1 MKWRLAMK
9 INLTRQSTY
18 LLGVSLFLL
27 IFVVA
32 FSFSVLIPEGK
43 SYRIKKTELKKESL
57 ELKQLTDFSI
67 EKEVILQ
74 KLQGDNLHAIKAFDT
89 EFNAE
94 RFIKQHRSFFS
105 ALSVSKSVEIEN
117 EDGFSVYEVNT
128 TSEISSPKSFYNFLE
143 AVNKSDW
150 VIAVNLPI
158 NFKREGE
165 MISSSFTMRV
175 YNNLKDTNSTK
186 Q

>member
-1 MKWRLAMK
+1 MK
-9 INLTRQSTY
+9 INLNRQNTY
-18 LLGVSLFLL
+18 LLAVSLFLL
-27 IFVVA
+27 IFVLV
-32 FSFSVLIPEGK
+32 FSFGVLIPEGK

-57 ELKQLTDFSI
+57 ELKQLSDFHI

-74 KLQGDNLHAIKAFDT
+74 KLQSDNLHAIKAFDT
-89 EFNAE
+89 EFNAD

-105 ALSVSKSVEIEN
+105 SLTVSKSTTLEE

-150 VIAVNLPI
+150 IIAINFPI
-158 NFKREGE
+158 NFKRDGE
-165 MISSSFTMRV
+165 MIGSSFTMKV
-175 YNNLKDTNSTK
+175 YNNKESNSTK
-186 Q
+186 

>member
-1 MKWRLAMK
+1 MK

-27 IFVVA
+27 MFVVV
-32 FSFSVLIPEGK
+32 FSFSILIPEGK
-43 SYRIKKTELKKESL
+43 SYRIKKTELKKENL

-67 EKEVILQ
+67 EKEVMLQ

-89 EFNAE
+89 EFNTE

-105 ALSVSKSVEIEN
+105 SLSVFKSTELEN
-117 EDGFSVYEVNT
+117 EDGFSVYEVNA

-150 VIAVNLPI
+150 IIAVNLPI
-158 NFKREGE
+158 SFKREGE
-165 MISSSFTMRV
+165 TISSSFTMKV
-175 YNNLKDTNSTK
+175 YNNKKDSNTTR
-186 Q
+186 